1 MTQRR
6 ITIRTAADLIAAV
19 PALVRFVPT
28 DSIVVIAL
36 TGNAAT
42 FTVRIDRTDVDTQ
55 TDRIVDALT
64 RHRTT
69 AVHIVSVSDH
79 ADKRAATTEH
89 LILAHRL
96 TGVARVQGNYW
107 IPTLAEPATAQ
118 NLDTLEA
125 IAVDPTASLVAV
137 AVAVEAGQRI
147 ERSRADIARRFARAD
162 HIPADDTAATNP
174 GPVLEELAATVY
186 ADELPDARLIARTA
200 AIITAAPVRDAMFR
214 LATYGTT
221 AALEVA
227 TAVATHSRGQA
238 RVNALILA
246 GWLAHCSGNGAVTQ
260 IAYDAAD
267 AETADTGIERS
278 HLLGLLRRAIEA
290 GMTPTDVRSVGLALD
305 TATIRALTGADLPGA
320 PDRD

>member
-6 ITIRTAADLIAAV
+6 ITISTAADLIAAV

-36 TGNAAT
+36 TGTAAT
-42 FTVRIDRTDVDTQ
+42 FTVRIDRTAVDTQ

-64 RHRTT
+64 RHRAT

-96 TGVARVQGNYW
+96 YDVARVQGNYW

-137 AVAVEAGQRI
+137 AAAVEAGQRI
-147 ERSRADIARRFARAD
+147 ERNRDAIADRYTRTDTITPAEHAD
-162 HIPADDTAATNP
+162 PA
-174 GPVLEELAATVY
+174 GVLEELAAVVY
-186 ADELPDARLIARTA
+186 ADELPSVDLIARTA
-200 AIITAAPVRDAMFR
+200 AVITTPAVRDAMFR
-214 LATYGTT
+214 LPAYGSASAHAVMTTVARRT
-221 AALEVA
+221 AAA
-227 TAVATHSRGQA
+227 SR
-238 RVNALILA
+238 VHALCIV
-246 GWLAHCSGNGAVTQ
+246 GWLNHRAGDGAAAN
-260 IAYDAAD
+260 IAYDAATT
-267 AETADTGIERS
+267 E
-278 HLLGLLRRAIEA
+278 
-290 GMTPTDVRSVGLALD
+290 
-305 TATIRALTGADLPGA
+305 ALTTGTPHPKLLTLLQASLENAVTPAEMALLDLDPATVREHTGAHLPGA